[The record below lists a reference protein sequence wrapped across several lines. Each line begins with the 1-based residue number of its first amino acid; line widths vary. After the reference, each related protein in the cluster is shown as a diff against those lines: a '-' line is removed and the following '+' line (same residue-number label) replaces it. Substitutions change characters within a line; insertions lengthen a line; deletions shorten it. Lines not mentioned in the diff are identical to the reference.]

1 MKKEK
6 YLSDNEV
13 VKAIR
18 EYIDNHIY
26 NYAVLIDGQWG
37 CGKTYFIKNILMK
50 ELSDHIEQN
59 KNQDYKNII
68 YISLYGIKN
77 TNEISK
83 QIYVNV
89 IDKTK
94 ENDSEG
100 VKKIKSICSSGV
112 KIFADVINNATG
124 VNLLENINILD
135 NFIDMSKYIL
145 IFDDLERCNCDIN
158 EVLGYINNFVEH
170 DNVKVIL
177 VANEK
182 EIGKCNELQNRELKY
197 LLATNK
203 DIVVDE
209 DKKINQNQTNQQT
222 SRNKITIEELKN
234 KSNKIFNKNVLYEKI
249 KEKLVGV
256 TIKYRPDFEK
266 VCTEMIE
273 SNILDNDL
281 KNIILK
287 TQEENIRFAYEK
299 NHLNLR
305 TFQFFLS
312 KISKLNKVVK
322 NSNIEDYNNI
332 MSIIVIYCFKVSV
345 TYKAGIYKNDWEDKA
360 IYGQVCLGEKFSF
373 KDYCFGFKF
382 IDEYILYE
390 IIDENEIEEIIN
402 RYEKEQRELAN
413 KDDDPIRNID
423 IWWEMHDEEV
433 NINIEKIFEKVKNNE
448 YSLSIYP
455 KIIELFIELVNI
467 GFDENIIDN
476 MKDLMIHN
484 IESNKYKDGR
494 LDDYNKHF
502 HGAKIKEDLLEKYKN
517 IIKDIREKLDESKS
531 KTKKIT
537 INEILEDKDE
547 WGLNLYDYVYENY
560 KYANDKNEGIFS
572 VIDVQLLIDR
582 IKKGNS
588 YNIRYLL
595 YTINSF
601 YKDDGLNKYFI
612 KDIENL
618 NNIKNQISSIKDNE
632 KDKIKKYALKDLEE
646 SLGEKINKL
655 QKLKGQN

>member
-124 VNLLENINILD
+124 VNLSDNINILD

-209 DKKINQNQTNQQT
+209 DKKINQNPMKPQPVQ
-222 SRNKITIEELKN
+222 NKITIDELKN

-266 VCTEMIE
+266 VCAEMIE

-299 NHLNLR
+299 NHFNLR

-322 NSNIEDYNNI
+322 NSNIEDYDNV
-332 MSIIVIYCFKVSV
+332 MSIILIYCFKVSV
-345 TYKAGIYKNDWEDKA
+345 TYKAGIYKNNWEDKA
-360 IYGQVCLGEKFSF
+360 VYGQVCFGEKLSF

-402 RYEKEQRELAN
+402 RYEKEQKELAT
-413 KDDDPIRNID
+413 KDDDPIKNID

-467 GFDENIIDN
+467 EFDENIIDD

>member
-1 MKKEK
+1 M
-6 YLSDNEV
+6 
-13 VKAIR
+13 
-18 EYIDNHIY
+18 
-26 NYAVLIDGQWG
+26 
-37 CGKTYFIKNILMK
+37 
-50 ELSDHIEQN
+50 
-59 KNQDYKNII
+59 
-68 YISLYGIKN
+68 
-77 TNEISK
+77 
-83 QIYVNV
+83 
-89 IDKTK
+89 
-94 ENDSEG
+94 
-100 VKKIKSICSSGV
+100 
-112 KIFADVINNATG
+112 
-124 VNLLENINILD
+124 
-135 NFIDMSKYIL
+135 
-145 IFDDLERCNCDIN
+145 
-158 EVLGYINNFVEH
+158 
-170 DNVKVIL
+170 
-177 VANEK
+177 
-182 EIGKCNELQNRELKY
+182 
-197 LLATNK
+197 
-203 DIVVDE
+203 
-209 DKKINQNQTNQQT
+209 
-222 SRNKITIEELKN
+222 
-234 KSNKIFNKNVLYEKI
+234 
-249 KEKLVGV
+249 
-256 TIKYRPDFEK
+256 
-266 VCTEMIE
+266 
-273 SNILDNDL
+273 
-281 KNIILK
+281 
-287 TQEENIRFAYEK
+287 
-299 NHLNLR
+299 
-305 TFQFFLS
+305 
-312 KISKLNKVVK
+312 
-322 NSNIEDYNNI
+322 
-332 MSIIVIYCFKVSV
+332 
-345 TYKAGIYKNDWEDKA
+345 
-360 IYGQVCLGEKFSF
+360 
-373 KDYCFGFKF
+373 
-382 IDEYILYE
+382 
-390 IIDENEIEEIIN
+390 
-402 RYEKEQRELAN
+402 
-413 KDDDPIRNID
+413 
-423 IWWEMHDEEV
+423 
-433 NINIEKIFEKVKNNE
+433 KNNE

>member
-1 MKKEK
+1 MVKEK
-6 YLSDNEV
+6 YLSDDEIVEV
-13 VKAIR
+13 IK
-18 EYIDNHIY
+18 EYIDNQIY

-37 CGKTYFIKNILMK
+37 CGKTYFIKEVLIK
-50 ELSDHIEQN
+50 EIR
-59 KNQDYKNII
+59 NQIKSNNCKDYKDII

-77 TNEISK
+77 TSEISK
-83 QIYVNV
+83 QIY
-89 IDKTK
+89 IDIISK
-94 ENDSEG
+94 SEKNKSKMK
-100 VKKIKSICSSGV
+100 KKIEAICNSGFKIISDLITSKTGANLIESI
-112 KIFADVINNATG
+112 KFLDVF
-124 VNLLENINILD
+124 V
-135 NFIDMSKYIL
+135 DMSKHIL

-266 VCTEMIE
+266 VCAEMIE

-299 NHLNLR
+299 NHFNLR

-345 TYKAGIYKNDWEDKA
+345 TYKAGIYKNTWEDKA
-360 IYGQVCLGEKFSF
+360 VYGQAYFDEKRSF

-382 IDEYILYE
+382 IDEYVLYE
-390 IIDENEIEEIIN
+390 IMDEHEMEEIIN

-467 GFDENIIDN
+467 EFDENIIDD

-547 WGLNLYDYVYENY
+547 WGLKLYDYVYENY

>member
-1 MKKEK
+1 MVVKEK
-6 YLSDNEV
+6 YLSDDEI
-13 VKAIR
+13 VKVIK

-373 KDYCFGFKF
+373 QDYCFGFKF
-382 IDEYILYE
+382 IDEYVLYE
-390 IIDENEIEEIIN
+390 IMDEHEMEEIIN
-402 RYEKEQRELAN
+402 RYEKEQKELST
-413 KDDDPIRNID
+413 KDDDPIKYID
-423 IWWEMHDEEV
+423 IWWEM
-433 NINIEKIFEKVKNNE
+433 
-448 YSLSIYP
+448 
-455 KIIELFIELVNI
+455 
-467 GFDENIIDN
+467 
-476 MKDLMIHN
+476 
-484 IESNKYKDGR
+484 
-494 LDDYNKHF
+494 
-502 HGAKIKEDLLEKYKN
+502 
-517 IIKDIREKLDESKS
+517 
-531 KTKKIT
+531 
-537 INEILEDKDE
+537 
-547 WGLNLYDYVYENY
+547 
-560 KYANDKNEGIFS
+560 ND
-572 VIDVQLLIDR
+572 
-582 IKKGNS
+582 
-588 YNIRYLL
+588 
-595 YTINSF
+595 
-601 YKDDGLNKYFI
+601 
-612 KDIENL
+612 
-618 NNIKNQISSIKDNE
+618 
-632 KDKIKKYALKDLEE
+632 
-646 SLGEKINKL
+646 
-655 QKLKGQN
+655 